1 MYYFPPSI
9 LPKIETLRNK
19 ETFAMDLGNVDVHF
33 TFSSAKPLDRRIP
46 EAAAE
51 IVRYLW
57 PYRKCVDHSFVAEF
71 FWCNAPK
78 RLPQPGAILEE
89 DHVNTGYSFP
99 CKSLVVFRQ
108 QEWFKVFIHEC
119 FHYLGLDKGV
129 AGKVRLDMFTIP
141 IQVSVREAYCETW
154 ARIIQS
160 DYLGGLSTERNYAV
174 SNMVRV
180 LRHMGLTYTDLWG
193 EEARNYAEKTN
204 VFAYVVLTA
213 ILLHD
218 PPRFIDAFPRFE
230 CNVPKL
236 LQLVRANYRAPSFLR
251 RVRKAENEPSESG
264 PFHMS
269 GIEFTF

>member
-9 LPKIETLRNK
+9 LPKIETLRHK
-19 ETFAMDLGNVDVHF
+19 ENFAVDLGHGEVLF
-33 TFSSAKPLDRRIP
+33 TFSSAKPLNRKIP
-46 EAAAE
+46 ESAAE

-57 PYRKCVDHSFVAEF
+57 PYRKCVDHSFAAEF

-78 RLPQPGAILEE
+78 RLPPPGQVLEE

-99 CKSLVVFRQ
+99 CKSLVVYRQ

-129 AGKVRLDMFTIP
+129 SEKMHLDMFTIP
-141 IQVSVREAYCETW
+141 IKVSIREAYCETW
-154 ARIIQS
+154 ARLIQS
-160 DYLGGLSTERNYAV
+160 DYLGGLATERNYAV
-174 SNMVRV
+174 ANMVRV
-180 LRHMGLTYTDLWG
+180 LRHMGLTYADLWG
-193 EEARNYAEKTN
+193 ERARNYAEETN

-218 PPRFIDAFPRFE
+218 PPQFIKASPRFE
-230 CNVPKL
+230 CSVPKL
-236 LQLVRANYRAPSFLR
+236 LQLIRTNYQAPPFLQ
-251 RVRKAENEPSESG
+251 RVMKAESEPSESG

-269 GIEFTF
+269 GIEFTC

>member
-9 LPKIETLRNK
+9 LPKIEMLQHK
-19 ETFAMDLGNVDVHF
+19 EKFAADLDDGEVSF
-33 TFSSAKPLDRRIP
+33 TFSSTKPVARQVP

-78 RLPQPGAILEE
+78 QLPPPGQVLEE
-89 DHVNTGYSFP
+89 DHVNTGYSEP
-99 CKSLVVFRQ
+99 CKSLVVYRQ

-119 FHYLGLDKGV
+119 FHYLGLDRGV
-129 AGKVRLDMFTIP
+129 AEKMHLDMFTVP

-154 ARIIQS
+154 ARLIQC
-160 DYLGGLSTERNYAV
+160 DFLGGLATERKYAV
-174 SNMVRV
+174 TNMVRV
-180 LRHMGLTYTDLWG
+180 LRHMGLTYADLWG
-193 EEARNYAEKTN
+193 ERGRYYAEKTN
-204 VFAYVVLTA
+204 IFAYVVLTA

-218 PPRFIDAFPRFE
+218 PPRFIHAFPRFE

-236 LQLVRANYRAPSFLR
+236 LYLVRSNYQTPNFLQ
-251 RVRKAENEPSESG
+251 RVRRAENEPSESG

-269 GIEFTF
+269 GLEVTF